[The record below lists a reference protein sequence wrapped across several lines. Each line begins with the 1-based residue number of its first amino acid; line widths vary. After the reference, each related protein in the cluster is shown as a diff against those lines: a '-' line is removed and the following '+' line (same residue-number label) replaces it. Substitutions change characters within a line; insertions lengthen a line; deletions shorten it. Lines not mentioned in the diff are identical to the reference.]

1 MYLLT
6 ELDFTNKNN
15 KKYIIYIL
23 KYINIMNEYDVIVVG
38 GGHAGLEAAYAV
50 DRIGLSCA
58 LVTLRKQ
65 SIGQMSCNPAI
76 GGLGKSHI
84 VREIDAMGGLMP
96 IATDMSG
103 IQYRT
108 LNTRKGD
115 AVQALRVQCD
125 RKLYKQAAQKIIK
138 KTNIEIIE
146 GEVEDLVVEGK
157 KVKGVVTDK
166 NIVKGKR
173 TILTTGTFLN
183 GRMYTG
189 EEIETGGR
197 SGDLSS
203 IPLSKKLYQLDI
215 PMGRLKTGTPPRIKL
230 SSININLME
239 EQPGERPT
247 PWMSLNERPKKH
259 QKQLSC
265 FITRTNKTTHE
276 IIKKNTHLS
285 AMYSGNIVGI
295 GPRYCPSIEDKVNRF
310 KNKEGHQIFIEPEG
324 INKDLIY
331 PNGVSTSLPKDIQLE
346 FIQSIRGM
354 RNAIITEYGY
364 AVEYDFID
372 PRIIKPTLE
381 AKFLQGFYLAGQING
396 TTGYEEAAAQGL
408 IAGIN
413 AANSIKKKDEF
424 ILERDEAYIGVLI
437 NDLTNHGITEPYR
450 MFTSRAEHR
459 LLLSQNNA
467 EQRLLLKAHNLGLIS
482 SKRKEEFLLKEKKY
496 KKFFNSILKK
506 TKTKTFIDNKNK
518 TKHLKE
524 NKNLYQLL
532 SRPDVNPNRLY
543 KPKKH
548 EKSLY
553 DRSVVE
559 IKYKGYIEKQLREI
573 KKTKK
578 QNNKK
583 IPTSFDYSS
592 IEGLSNE
599 AKEKL
604 YQYKPRTIG
613 DANIIEGITPAA
625 INLILI
631 YLKKAELLE
640 QNA

>member
-1 MYLLT
+1 M
-6 ELDFTNKNN
+6 NK
-15 KKYIIYIL
+15 
-23 KYINIMNEYDVIVVG
+23 YDVVVVG

-58 LVTLRKQ
+58 LVTFKRK

-84 VREIDAMGGLMP
+84 VREIDAMGGLMSR
-96 IATDMSG
+96 ATDMSG

-125 RKLYKQAAQKIIK
+125 RKLYKKATQKIIK
-138 KTNIEIIE
+138 NTNIEVIE
-146 GEVEDLVVEGK
+146 GEVKDLVVEGN
-157 KVKGVVTDK
+157 KVKGVITNNNTVM
-166 NIVKGKR
+166 GKR

-183 GRMYTG
+183 GKMYAG
-189 EEIETGGR
+189 EDVEIGGR
-197 SGDLSS
+197 SGDPSS
-203 IPLSKKLYQLDI
+203 IPLSKKLYQLNI

-230 SSININLME
+230 SSININEME
-239 EQPGERPT
+239 EQPGEKPT
-247 PWMSLNERPKKH
+247 PWMSLYKRPKKH

-265 FITRTNKTTHE
+265 YITRTNKTTHK
-276 IIKKNTHLS
+276 IIEQNTHLS
-285 AMYSGNIVGI
+285 AMYSGNIIGI

-324 INKDLIY
+324 IDKDLVY
-331 PNGVSTSLPKDIQLE
+331 PNGVSTSLPKKIQEE
-346 FIQSIRGM
+346 FIQSINGM
-354 RNAIITEYGY
+354 KDAVITEYGY

-372 PRIIKPTLE
+372 PRSIKPTLE
-381 AKFLQGFYLAGQING
+381 TKFLENFYLAGQING

-408 IAGIN
+408 MAGIN
-413 AANSIKKKDEF
+413 AANSIKKREEF
-424 ILERDEAYIGVLI
+424 VLERSEAYIGVLL

-467 EQRLLLKAHNLGLIS
+467 EQRLLLKAHKLGLIS
-482 SKRKEEFLLKEKKY
+482 DKRKEQYLFREEKY
-496 KKFFNSILKK
+496 KVFFNTNLKK
-506 TKTKTFIDNKNK
+506 TKVNMFIDNNNNTNK
-518 TKHLKE
+518 LNESKSLH
-524 NKNLYQLL
+524 QLL
-532 SRPDVNPNRLY
+532 SRPDVDPNKLY
-543 KPKKH
+543 KPSKK

-553 DRSVVE
+553 ERSIVE

-583 IPTSFDYSS
+583 IPTTFNYCSVD
-592 IEGLSNE
+592 GLSNE
-599 AKEKL
+599 VKEKL
-604 YQYKPRTIG
+604 NHQKPRTIG
-613 DANIIEGITPAA
+613 DASIIEGVTPAA

-631 YLKKAELLE
+631 YLKKAEMLE